1 MNVIMMEKQPNRK
14 FVVSRK
20 NKKCE
25 YNLGS
30 ITLKFNN
37 PTVNKNCYVDKD
49 KGFGAGNCKL

>member
-1 MNVIMMEKQPNRK
+1 MEKQPNRK